1 MLETILDR
9 HVVFVLLGILAFAG
23 VVSKCV
29 VNISLKRLVRAAG
42 NMNKSTHPLMRLV
55 RAKFEHASMI
65 SDKVE
70 NVRVFVD
77 KYLYEYRVLGIRLHG
92 WRRME
97 KAAAVL
103 CLLAGAAGAG
113 LAYYVNGMDHM
124 VWKIGASGAGLAAF
138 VYLVHLMTDERY
150 QLEAVRNYMVDYLEN
165 VCLHKYEK
173 SNQKEIKVLTQEG
186 FSPEF
191 GVMPADSGY
200 EIDARNPGRG
210 MDTGDRSQN
219 PGTEER
225 DRNSGRGMDM
235 GDRSAVNIFHA
246 AELAEEALGAI
257 QDDEPLRD
265 EAVEAFRRAEPARNK
280 TKEMY
285 PAAAANW
292 DEGAEVN
299 RTSGGIRDEE
309 TEKYRAFGGDR
320 GGEMEMYQAGRGVR
334 EENEGA
340 VRRSEPVCGEAA
352 EVFFQSELARNE
364 AVNAVRK
371 AEPGRKEVGQASEEG
386 RQRTQGAG
394 RAAEL
399 IRNES
404 QGTSRAAEL
413 IRNESLGS
421 VRMER
426 MRGDSVELELE
437 KPEARDT
444 VKENIVEIPAP
455 EYAVGGTEPVVI
467 EPPKKSKAS
476 VRNASQRQMPSKE
489 RGTHRERA
497 ESEPDRDVV
506 IRRILEEFMA

>member
-103 CLLAGAAGAG
+103 CLLTGAAGAG

-200 EIDARNPGRG
+200 EMDARNPDRG

-280 TKEMY
+280 TKEIY
-285 PAAAANW
+285 PAVAASW
-292 DEGAEVN
+292 D
-299 RTSGGIRDEE
+299 
-309 TEKYRAFGGDR
+309 
-320 GGEMEMYQAGRGVR
+320 
-334 EENEGA
+334 EGA

-371 AEPGRKEVGQASEEG
+371 AEPGRKEAGQASEEG
-386 RQRTQGAG
+386 RQGTQGAG

-399 IRNES
+399 IRNEE

-413 IRNESLGS
+413 IRNEALGP

-476 VRNASQRQMPSKE
+476 VRNASQRQMSSKE
-489 RGTHRERA
+489 RGAHRERA